1 MTTRNAFFALSAI
14 ALSTAI
20 PAASQAATIV
30 GVTWF
35 SGVASVAGTTVLPAP
50 APWNDNVIGDSPNE
64 FLVIQKDY
72 TAIGPVDLVFDL
84 IDDGGTTEYKIV
96 EGVSNSTGIDWTGYH
111 IELGFGVG
119 AGFVKSTA
127 GDGLDFDS
135 PDYDST
141 VDFNPGGFFFPT
153 YAQTEDDLIASGG
166 IHPNTAYAGNYIFHI
181 DVPDG
186 ISQFTLRQS
195 PVANPVP
202 LPAGVW
208 LFLSALSAL
217 PILRKSILK

>member
-1 MTTRNAFFALSAI
+1 M
-14 ALSTAI
+14 
-20 PAASQAATIV
+20 
-30 GVTWF
+30 
-35 SGVASVAGTTVLPAP
+35 
-50 APWNDNVIGDSPNE
+50 IGDSPNQ

-84 IDDGGTTEYKIV
+84 IDGGGTTEYIIL
-96 EGVSNSTGIDWTGYH
+96 EGVSNSSGIDWTGYH

-135 PDYDST
+135 T

-153 YAQTEDDLIASGG
+153 FTQTEDDLIASGG
-166 IHPNTAYAGNYIFHI
+166 THPDTAYAGNYVFHI

-195 PVANPVP
+195 PIANPVP
-202 LPAGVW
+202 LPAAVWFFGV
-208 LFLSALSAL
+208 ALTGL
-217 PILRKSILK
+217 GVMKVRR

>member
-1 MTTRNAFFALSAI
+1 MKASKAI
-14 ALSTAI
+14 AFSMPLISMGISSLSN
-20 PAASQAATIV
+20 AATIV

-35 SGVASVAGTTVLPAP
+35 SGVASVAGTSVTPPA
-50 APWNDNVIGDSPNE
+50 APGNDNVVGDSPNQ

-84 IDDGGTTEYKIV
+84 IDDGGTTEYIIL
-96 EGVSNSTGIDWTGYH
+96 EGVSNSSGIDWTGYH

-127 GDGLDFDS
+127 GDGLDFDA
-135 PDYDST
+135 PDFDST

-153 YAQTEDDLIASGG
+153 FTQTEDDLIASGG

-202 LPAGVW
+202 LPAAVW
-208 LFLSALSAL
+208 FFGLALTGLGYAKA
-217 PILRKSILK
+217 RR

>member
-1 MTTRNAFFALSAI
+1 MKASKAI
-14 ALSTAI
+14 AFSIPLVSMGISSLSN
-20 PAASQAATIV
+20 AATIV

-35 SGVASVAGTTVLPAP
+35 SGVASVAGTSVTPPSAP
-50 APWNDNVIGDSPNE
+50 GNDNVVGDSPNQ

-84 IDDGGTTEYKIV
+84 IDDGGTTEYIIL
-96 EGVSNSTGIDWTGYH
+96 EGVSNSSGIDWTGYH

-127 GDGLDFDS
+127 GDGLDFDA
-135 PDYDST
+135 PDFDST

-153 YAQTEDDLIASGG
+153 FTQTEDDLIASGG
-166 IHPNTAYAGNYIFHI
+166 IHPDTAYAGNYIFHI

-195 PVANPVP
+195 PIANPVP
-202 LPAGVW
+202 LPAAVW
-208 LFLSALSAL
+208 FFGLALTGLGYAKA
-217 PILRKSILK
+217 RR

>member
-1 MTTRNAFFALSAI
+1 MKASKAI
-14 ALSTAI
+14 AFSMPLISMGISSLSN
-20 PAASQAATIV
+20 AATIV

-35 SGVASVAGTTVLPAP
+35 SGVASVAGTSVTPPSAP
-50 APWNDNVIGDSPNE
+50 GNDNVVGDSPNQ

-84 IDDGGTTEYKIV
+84 IDDGGTTEYIIL
-96 EGVSNSTGIDWTGYH
+96 EGVSNSSGIDWTGYH

-127 GDGLDFDS
+127 GDGLDFDA
-135 PDYDST
+135 PDFDST

-153 YAQTEDDLIASGG
+153 FTQTEDDLIASGG

-202 LPAGVW
+202 LPAAVW
-208 LFLSALSAL
+208 FFGLALTGLGYAKA
-217 PILRKSILK
+217 RR